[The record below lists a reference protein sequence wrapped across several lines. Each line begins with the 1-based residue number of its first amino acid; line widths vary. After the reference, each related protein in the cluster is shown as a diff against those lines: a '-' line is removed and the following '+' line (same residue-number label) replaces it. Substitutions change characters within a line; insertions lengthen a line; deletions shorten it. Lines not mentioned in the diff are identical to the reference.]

1 MSFPLPYAVVIA
13 PFWDDIILTNTGI
26 VKYSIVTSTSTS
38 NVINEVET
46 FLKLNQTVNLELDW
60 VFVANWANVCPYG
73 NVSCDQVNYSILF
86 KHALLFFF
94 IDKHI

>member
-1 MSFPLPYAVVIA
+1 MVIA
-13 PFWDDIILTNTGI
+13 LFWDDIILTNTGI
-26 VKYSIVTSTSTS
+26 VKYSIVTSTNTS
-38 NVINEVET
+38 NVINEVEE
-46 FLKLNQTVNLELDW
+46 FLNLTENVNLELDW
-60 VFVANWANVCPYG
+60 VFVANWVNVCPNV